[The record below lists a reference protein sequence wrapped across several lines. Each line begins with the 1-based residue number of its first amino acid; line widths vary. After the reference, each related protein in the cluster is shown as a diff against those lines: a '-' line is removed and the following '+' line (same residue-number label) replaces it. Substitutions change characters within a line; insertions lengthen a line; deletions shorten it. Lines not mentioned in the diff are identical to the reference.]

1 MAHGLEINKDGTAR
15 MAFADREVP
24 WHKLGVRMSGLQ
36 TAPEMLRAA
45 QADFDVVTTRV
56 SVCDDNG
63 EPIRNPDGKVV
74 LVEDSRATVRVNPD
88 GTFDG
93 LSTVGTRYVV
103 QQNIE
108 CLERALA
115 VVGASKGEAL
125 IDTCGVLDGGREF
138 FSSIDLGQLI
148 IDPTGINDKI
158 ERYLLVRNG
167 HNGRTP
173 ITFAN
178 TSVRAV
184 CKNTVMAGIKSAN
197 RVFTARH
204 TRNADIAIEE
214 AQKVLEFSTEWAKS
228 FRETAEKLLS
238 IPVSPYSQ
246 NFTKVL
252 NGVFPAPVGET
263 DRQKKNRENT
273 LSLVKGIY
281 GNDKNGGGFGYN
293 GWTTYNAIV
302 EYLDHYRDAQPNE
315 RAIASMDNNS
325 WVTLKKIKTQEI
337 VLSLA

>member
-1 MAHGLEINKDGTAR
+1 MAHGIEINKDGRAR
-15 MAFADREVP
+15 MAFADREIP

-36 TAPEMLRAA
+36 TMTEMLTAS

-56 SVCDDNG
+56 AVCDDSG
-63 EPIRNPDGKVV
+63 EPMRNPDGKTI
-74 LVEDSRATVRVNPD
+74 LIDDSRATVRVNPD

-103 QQNIE
+103 QQNVE

-115 VVGASKGEAL
+115 VVGASKGEAI

-158 ERYLLVRNG
+158 QRYLLVRNG

-204 TRNADIAIEE
+204 TRNADSAIEE
-214 AQKVLEFSTEWAKS
+214 AKTVLEFSTEWAKS
-228 FRETAEKLLS
+228 FRETAEKLLAL
-238 IPVSPYSQ
+238 PVPPHSQ
-246 NFTKVL
+246 NFNKVL
-252 NGVFPAPVGET
+252 NTIFPEATGET
-263 DRQKKNRENT
+263 SRQRKNREST
-273 LSLVKGIY
+273 VALVRGIY
-281 GNDKNGGGFGYN
+281 DNEKNGGGFGYN
-293 GWTTYNAIV
+293 GWTTYNTIV
-302 EYLDHYRDAQPNE
+302 EYLDHYRDAKPTD

-325 WVTLKKIKTQEI
+325 WVTLKKIKAQEI
-337 VLSLA
+337 ILSLA

>member
-1 MAHGLEINKDGTAR
+1 
-15 MAFADREVP
+15 
-24 WHKLGVRMSGLQ
+24 
-36 TAPEMLRAA
+36 
-45 QADFDVVTTRV
+45 
-56 SVCDDNG
+56 
-63 EPIRNPDGKVV
+63 
-74 LVEDSRATVRVNPD
+74 
-88 GTFDG
+88 
-93 LSTVGTRYVV
+93 
-103 QQNIE
+103 
-108 CLERALA
+108 
-115 VVGASKGEAL
+115 
-125 IDTCGVLDGGREF
+125 
-138 FSSIDLGQLI
+138 
-148 IDPTGINDKI
+148 
-158 ERYLLVRNG
+158 
-167 HNGRTP
+167 
-173 ITFAN
+173 
-178 TSVRAV
+178 
-184 CKNTVMAGIKSAN
+184 MAGIKSAN

-204 TRNADIAIEE
+204 TRNADMAIEE

-252 NGVFPAPVGET
+252 NGIFPAPVGET

-281 GNDKNGGGFGYN
+281 GNEKNGGGFGYN

-325 WVTLKKIKTQEI
+325 WVTLKKIKTQEL